1 MAIHNQIGPKRLV
14 VGAHYGLRDWLAQ
27 RVTAVIMAVY
37 TVILLV
43 WFFGAQDFSYE
54 GWASI
59 FATQWMK
66 LATFVT
72 LLSLFYHA
80 WVGIRDI
87 WMDYVKPVGVRLTL
101 QVLSI
106 VWLVACAAFA
116 AQILWGV

>member
-1 MAIHNQIGPKRLV
+1 MATHNQIGRKRLV

-27 RVTAVIMAVY
+27 RVTACIMAVY
-37 TVILLV
+37 TVILLA
-43 WFFGAQDFSYE
+43 WFFGARDFSYD

-87 WMDYVKPVGVRLTL
+87 WMDYVRPVGVRLTL
-101 QVLSI
+101 QTLSI
-106 VWLVACAAFA
+106 IWLVACAAYA

>member
-1 MAIHNQIGPKRLV
+1 MATHNQIGRKRLV

-27 RVTAVIMAVY
+27 RVTACIMAVY
-37 TVILLV
+37 TVILLA
-43 WFFGAQDFSYE
+43 WFFGAQEFSYG

-59 FATQWMK
+59 FAAQWMK
-66 LATFVT
+66 LATFVA

-87 WMDYVKPVGVRLTL
+87 WMDYVRPVGVRLTL
-101 QVLSI
+101 QTLSI
-106 VWLVACAAFA
+106 IWLVACAAYA